1 MKVNSDI
8 KPNKRKYIQEKMI
21 QTVSLDPC
29 EEKFFELGPNFA
41 MMEDLDIDRIKRYFL
56 ISLTK
61 IRWGRMG
68 KEESEVVRW

>member
-1 MKVNSDI
+1 MKANIDF

-29 EEKFFELGPNFA
+29 EEKFLELGLKFA
-41 MMEDLDIDRIKRYFL
+41 MMEDLAIDRIKTDFL